1 MKTKVFIILLSLFS
15 LFSYSQTKDNTSV
28 AGIKKTLASFARSLQ
43 TKNINTTVELIHPK
57 YFTITSKDKMQQMLN
72 FTYDNPYLKTDVTKF
87 IIHRVENPEK
97 IGNEYF
103 SVTDYSIRMNLKI
116 DWAQLPVAEEMK
128 QQIRQSIAKQFGD
141 GNVQHVQKGDY
152 YIINTK
158 MKACAISGDNKNWKL
173 ILLEKNQKPQLM
185 KILPKK
191 IVEKV

>member
-1 MKTKVFIILLSLFS
+1 MKTKIIIILLSLFS
-15 LFSYSQTKDNTSV
+15 IYSYSQTKDSPPVTE
-28 AGIKKTLASFARSLQ
+28 IKKTLVSFAKSLQ
-43 TKNINTTVELIHPK
+43 TKNINSTVELIHPK
-57 YFTITSKDKMQQMLN
+57 YFTVTPKDKMQQMLS

-87 IIHRVENPEK
+87 IIHSVEKPEK
-97 IGNEYF
+97 IGSEYF

-128 QQIRQSIAKQFGD
+128 QQIRQSITKQFGD

-158 MKACAISGDNKNWKL
+158 MKACAVSGDNKNWKL
-173 ILLEKNQKPQLM
+173 ILLEKKQKPQLM

-191 IVEKV
+191 IVDKV

>member
-1 MKTKVFIILLSLFS
+1 MKTKVFIILFSLFS
-15 LFSYSQTKDNTSV
+15 LFSYCQTKDNASV

-43 TKNINTTVELIHPK
+43 TKNINNTVDLIHPK
-57 YFTITSKDKMQQMLN
+57 YFTITPKDKMLSMLT
-72 FTYDNPYLKTDVTKF
+72 FTYDNPYMKTDVQRF
-87 IIHRVENPEK
+87 VIHSVEKPEK

-103 SVTDYSIRMNLKI
+103 SVTDYSFKMNLKI
-116 DWAQLPVAEEMK
+116 DWSQLPVAEEMK
-128 QQIRQSIAKQFGD
+128 KQIRQSITKQFGN

-173 ILLEKNQKPQLM
+173 IILEKNQKPQLM

-191 IVEKV
+191 VVDKI